1 MYTLPLTKIIIS
13 SILIVLLILA
23 GVFLHQKGEPYNV
36 ILFSIHKV
44 LTIVMII
51 LMALV
56 VLRFFR
62 QEDVSMIYYVLSG
75 IIALS
80 LVGLLVSGGMLS
92 LDKFHAAM
100 LRIHQVSTLVFLGSY
115 SFFLYQ
121 LFVFKAS

>member
-1 MYTLPLTKIIIS
+1 
-13 SILIVLLILA
+13 
-23 GVFLHQKGEPYNV
+23 
-36 ILFSIHKV
+36 
-44 LTIVMII
+44 MII

-62 QEDVSMIYYVLSG
+62 QVDVGMIYYVSAG
-75 IIALS
+75 ITTLA